1 MKRLAG
7 FHVGLVGLALM
18 VFSGEALA
26 TTVCNTGPPGPTNPP
41 LSGTVV
47 GGLVVNAGDFCVLG
61 GANIS
66 GGVRV
71 NEGGILIVCGS
82 TINGGF
88 IANGAAELIF
98 GAEEIACAGDVINGA
113 VQISNTGPGIFPS
126 PTPSIALE
134 RSTINGGVHLSGN
147 RGLIAV
153 ATNTIHGGLVCS
165 NNAFDLSDEESPS
178 IITGAIRCK
187 FGNFGD

>member
-7 FHVGLVGLALM
+7 SYVAMLGLALM
-18 VFSGEALA
+18 AFSGDALA
-26 TTVCNTGPPGPTNPP
+26 TALCNTGPAPNPP

-61 GANIS
+61 GANVS

-98 GAEEIACAGDVINGA
+98 GAEEINCAGDVINGA
-113 VQISNTGPGIFPS
+113 VHISNTGPGILPPPGPS
-126 PTPSIALE
+126 VALE

-147 RGLIAV
+147 RGPLAV
-153 ATNTIHGGLVCS
+153 AANTIAGGLHCR
-165 NNAFDLSDEESPS
+165 NNVFDLEDEGSPNT
-178 IITGAIRCK
+178 IAGAITCT
-187 FGNFGD
+187 FGD